1 MIWRGVYLAVCGLL
15 LAGIVHIAI
24 VLLVPAVGTQDAYG
38 VATRQL
44 QSYAFTLVGDSGQ
57 VSVVRETDPFFA
69 YGVCRFDLAEGGV
82 RMTGPQSAVVW
93 SATLVDQDG
102 GVIYS
107 LNNRTAIESRLN
119 LIVLNPAQI
128 LRLRETQPPEIESSV
143 VVEADVD
150 AGFVVLRAFRPDD
163 SWAGLVDEFMKG
175 VQCDSYRPAD
185 SSAPA
190 SPES

>member
-1 MIWRGVYLAVCGLL
+1 MIWRGVYLTICGVL

-44 QSYAFTLVGDSGQ
+44 KPYAFAMVGDTGQ

-69 YGVCRFDLAEGGV
+69 YGVCRFELGEGGV
-82 RMTGPQSAVVW
+82 RITGPASAVVW

-107 LNNRTAIESRLN
+107 LNNRTAIEGKLN

-128 LRLRETQPPEIESSV
+128 LRLREAQPPEIESTV
-143 VVEADVD
+143 VVEADVE
-150 AGFVVLRAFRPDD
+150 AGFVVLRAFRPDE
-163 SWAGLVDEFMKG
+163 SWTALVDSFMKG
-175 VQCDSYRPAD
+175 VECAAYRPAE
-185 SSAPA
+185 PA
-190 SPES
+190 EPANPGS